1 MISPNEATSTL
12 VAVNQG
18 KYTIS
23 KHWTTQRE
31 FKQSYESAKL
41 IWHKDTVLHDKVF
54 TTYMPHEWI
63 NN

>member
-1 MISPNEATSTL
+1 MITGDE
-12 VAVNQG
+12 AVNVLIAQCRG
-18 KYTIS
+18 TYSIN

-31 FKQSYESAKL
+31 FKLAYDTVKP
-41 IWHKDTVLHDKVF
+41 IWHKSTELHDKVF